1 MNRFP
6 LTIPQQGLWSGHLLN
21 DDKAMFN
28 TAECIAFDGKVEA
41 AVLVAALAK
50 AVGECEALKGHFEQ
64 DGEAVCFV
72 SHELPL
78 AYEEVSLERDD
89 ETLARAWAWADL
101 RRPFELT
108 QAAPCRFALLRG
120 PGRDYLYSCVH
131 HIALDGFGTTLLFQR
146 IAELYAEGLAGK
158 MNSPSPFGSLAEV
171 LAEEASREQSG
182 KNAAARAFWQEQLQ
196 AWPEVKSF
204 GETRA
209 PIAAEFIRES
219 RPLPAALWQSLTG
232 FADEHKLGWPDL
244 LLAGLSAQLSLSSGQ
259 NKTLLGLMMMNRIG
273 SASLTVPC
281 MQMNITPLALE
292 LEEGLDL
299 AGAAGAVAKAKR
311 GVRKHQHYRYE
322 LLRRDLGLVGG
333 DKRLFGPLVN
343 IMPFDHARRFGPLS
357 AHILNISAGPVEDLT
372 IEVQVGV
379 DGQPRLDL
387 DANPGCYQQA
397 DLAVIADTLFA
408 LLGRWLAEPA
418 QTLGALK
425 ADWLAEQRASALIA
439 GPAHEALQVR
449 PVLEALCHFA
459 AQTPDKIALIQSTA
473 QGEVRFSYEAL
484 LARAEQM
491 AAALQAE
498 GVAPGDKVG
507 VMLARTPQAIFA
519 QLAVL
524 LAGAVYVPLDPEQP
538 LERQGHILRLGEVK
552 TLITQAEYRHKLAS
566 LFEGR
571 TLLVGDLLAGD
582 LVSDNRL
589 NQPAAGRAVA
599 YLMFTSGS
607 TGLPKGV
614 AVSHGALDHFAA
626 AARCRY
632 HLDEEAR
639 MLQFAPFNFDAS
651 IEEVFATLSAGA
663 TLVLRTDALL
673 ESMPAFAAGVEQMG
687 ITHLDLPTAFWNEWV
702 VALTAGQAHIPAGL
716 TTVIIGGEAVYPE
729 QLAQWQRQGRSDV
742 RLFNTY
748 GPTETTVVVTT
759 QELQQEDPSQAQLPI
774 GLPLP
779 GMQALILGAG
789 EQPAEE
795 GELVLLG
802 PQLANGYVG
811 SAQSANVQS
820 AQGGFG
826 TLRVGAE
833 QMPVYRTGDR
843 VRLVAGRLV
852 YLGRRDNEFK
862 ISGYRIQPGEVEAQ
876 LLALPGVDEACVQGV
891 SIGSVR
897 RLVAFVA
904 GPERDS
910 RVIKAQLAR
919 VLPAAMIPTDYRHYD
934 QLPRT
939 GSNKLDRKAL
949 LDAYQAGGEALTLG
963 SETENRVG
971 AIWQQ
976 ILGLATMAPT
986 DNFFELGGQSLQTI
1000 QIVNRLGAE
1009 FGVQVKVSDVFD
1021 HPRLDDFCRFL
1032 DGLLA
1037 EDEESVEM
1045 VW

>member
-50 AVGECEALKGHFEQ
+50 AVGECEALKGHFE
-64 DGEAVCFV
+64 DDKEAVCFV

-78 AYEEVSLERDD
+78 AYEEVSLEHDD
-89 ETLARAWAWADL
+89 ETLARAWADL

-120 PGRDYLYSCVH
+120 PCRDYLYSCVH

-182 KNAAARAFWQEQLQ
+182 KNAAARAFWQEQLHG
-196 AWPEVKSF
+196 WPEVKSF
-204 GETRA
+204 GDTRA

-219 RPLPAALWQSLTG
+219 RPLPAALWQALTG

-244 LLAGLSAQLSLSSGQ
+244 LLAGLSAQLSLASGQ
-259 NKTLLGLMMMNRIG
+259 QQTLLGLMMMNRIG

-281 MQMNITPLALE
+281 MQMNITPLALA
-292 LEEGLDL
+292 LGEELDL

-333 DKRLFGPLVN
+333 DKRLFGLLVN
-343 IMPFDHARRFGPLS
+343 IMPFDHARRFGPLN

-372 IEVQVGV
+372 IEVQVGA

-387 DANPGCYQQA
+387 DANPGCYQQQ
-397 DLAVIADTLFA
+397 DLATIADALFA
-408 LLGRWLAEPA
+408 LLARWLAQPA
-418 QTLGALK
+418 QTLGSLK
-425 ADWLAEQRASALIA
+425 ADWLAEQRLGAMITA
-439 GPAHEALQVR
+439 PAHEVIKVR
-449 PVLEALCHFA
+449 PVLDALCHFA
-459 AQTPDKIALIQSTA
+459 AQTPHKIALM
-473 QGEVRFSYEAL
+473 QGEASVSYEEL
-484 LARAEQM
+484 LARCEQM
-491 AAALQAE
+491 AAALQAS
-498 GVAPGDKVG
+498 GVQPGDRVG
-507 VMLARTPQAIFA
+507 VMLARSPQAIFA

-552 TLITQAEYRHKLAS
+552 ALITQAEYRHKLAS

-571 TLLVGDLLAGD
+571 TFLAGD
-582 LVSDNRL
+582 LVSGDRL

-632 HLDEEAR
+632 HLNEGAR

-673 ESMPAFAAGVEQMG
+673 ESMAAFAAGVEQME

-702 VALTAGQAHIPAGL
+702 VALTAGQAHIPASL
-716 TTVIIGGEAVYPE
+716 ATVIIGGEAVYPE
-729 QLAQWQRQGRSDV
+729 QLAQWQRQGRHDV

-759 QELQQEDPSQAQLPI
+759 QELQQEDPNQAQLPI

-789 EQPAEE
+789 EQPASE

-820 AQGGFG
+820 AQGGFD
-826 TLRVGAE
+826 TLRVGE
-833 QMPVYRTGDR
+833 QALPVYRTGDR
-843 VRLVAGRLV
+843 VRLAAGRLV

-904 GPERDS
+904 GSERDS
-910 RVIKAQLAR
+910 RAIKAQLAK

-949 LDAYQAGGEALTLG
+949 LAQYQSTDEALTLG

-976 ILGLATMAPT
+976 ILGLATMAPA

-1021 HPRLDDFCRFL
+1021 HPRLGDFCRFL
-1032 DGLLA
+1032 DGLLS

>member
-28 TAECIAFDGKVEA
+28 TAECIAFDGKIEA
-41 AVLVAALAK
+41 AVLAAALAK

-72 SHELPL
+72 SDEAQL
-78 AYEEVSLERDD
+78 AYGEVNLASDD
-89 ETLARAWAWADL
+89 EAAARAWAWADL

-108 QAAPCRFALLRG
+108 QEAPCRFALLRG

-146 IAELYAEGLAGK
+146 IAELYAEGLAGE
-158 MNSPSPFGSLAEV
+158 MGSPSPFGSLAEV

-182 KNAAARAFWQEQLQ
+182 KNATARAFWQEQLQ
-196 AWPEVKSF
+196 GWPEVKSF

-244 LLAGLSAQLSLSSGQ
+244 LLAGLSAQLSLASGQ
-259 NKTLLGLMMMNRIG
+259 GQTLLGLMMMNRIG

-387 DANPGCYQQA
+387 DANPGCYQQGE
-397 DLAVIADTLFA
+397 LAAIADTLFA
-408 LLGRWLAEPA
+408 LLERWLAEPA

-425 ADWLAEQRASALIA
+425 ADWLAEQRAIALIA
-439 GPAHEALQVR
+439 GPAQEVIKAR

-459 AQTPDKIALIQSTA
+459 AQTPDKIALE

-484 LARAEQM
+484 LARSEQM
-491 AAALQAE
+491 AAALQAA

-538 LERQGHILRLGEVK
+538 LERQGHILRLGEIK

-571 TLLVGDLLAGD
+571 TLLAGD
-582 LVSDNRL
+582 LVSIDRL
-589 NQPAAGRAVA
+589 NQPAAGRAVS

-632 HLDEEAR
+632 HLGEGAR

-702 VALTAGQAHIPAGL
+702 VALTAGQAHIPANL
-716 TTVIIGGEAVYPE
+716 ATVIIGGEAVYPE

-826 TLRVGAE
+826 TLRVGAK

-843 VRLVAGRLV
+843 VRWVAGRLV

-904 GPERDS
+904 GAERDS
-910 RVIKAQLAR
+910 RIIKQQLAK

-949 LDAYQAGGEALTLG
+949 LAQYQATDEALVLG

-976 ILGLATMAPT
+976 ILGLATMAPA

-1032 DGLLA
+1032 DGKLT

>member
-1 MNRFP
+1 MSRFP

-28 TAECIAFDGKVEA
+28 TAECIAFDGKVDA
-41 AVLVAALAK
+41 AVLVAALTR
-50 AVGECEALKGHFEQ
+50 AVGECEALKGHFED

-72 SHELPL
+72 SDEAPL
-78 AYEEVSLERDD
+78 AYDEVNLASDD
-89 ETLARAWAWADL
+89 EVVARAWAWADL
-101 RRPFELT
+101 RRPFKLT
-108 QAAPCRFALLRG
+108 EEAPCRFALLRG
-120 PGRDYLYSCVH
+120 SGRDYLYSCVH

-146 IAELYAEGLAGK
+146 IAELYAEELVGE
-158 MNSPSPFGSLAEV
+158 MDSPSPFGSLHEV

-182 KNAAARAFWQEQLQ
+182 KNATARAFWQEQLQ

-209 PIAAEFIRES
+209 LIAAEFIRES
-219 RPLPAALWQSLTG
+219 RPLPAALWQALTG

-244 LLAGLSAQLSLSSGQ
+244 LLAGLSAQLSLASGQ
-259 NKTLLGLMMMNRIG
+259 QQTLLGLMMMNRIG

-281 MQMNITPLALE
+281 MQMNITPLALA
-292 LEEGLDL
+292 LGEELDL

-372 IEVQVGV
+372 IEVQVGA

-397 DLAVIADTLFA
+397 ELATIADTLFA

-418 QTLGALK
+418 QTLGSLK
-425 ADWLAEQRASALIA
+425 ADWLAEQRLGAMITA
-439 GPAHEALQVR
+439 PAHEVIKVR
-449 PVLEALCHFA
+449 PVLDALCHFA
-459 AQTPDKIALIQSTA
+459 AQTPNKIALIQ
-473 QGEVRFSYEAL
+473 GEASVSYEAL
-484 LARAEQM
+484 LARCEQM
-491 AAALQAE
+491 AAALQAS
-498 GVAPGDKVG
+498 GVQPGDRVG
-507 VMLARTPQAIFA
+507 VMLARSPQAIFA

-571 TLLVGDLLAGD
+571 TLLAGD

-632 HLDEEAR
+632 HLNEGAR

-673 ESMPAFAAGVEQMG
+673 ESMAAFAAGVEQME

-702 VALTAGQAHIPAGL
+702 VALTAGQAHIPASL
-716 TTVIIGGEAVYPE
+716 ATVIIGGEAVYPE

-759 QELQQEDPSQAQLPI
+759 QELQQEDPNQAQLPI

-789 EQPAEE
+789 EQPASE

-820 AQGGFG
+820 AQGGFE
-826 TLRVGAE
+826 TLRVGA
-833 QMPVYRTGDR
+833 QALLVYRTGDR
-843 VRLVAGRLV
+843 VRLAAGRLV

-904 GPERDS
+904 GSERDS
-910 RVIKAQLAR
+910 RAIKAQLAK

-949 LDAYQAGGEALTLG
+949 LAQYQSTDEALTLG

-976 ILGLATMAPT
+976 ILGLATMAPA

-1032 DGLLA
+1032 DGKLT

>member
-1 MNRFP
+1 MSRFP

-28 TAECIAFDGKVEA
+28 TAECIAFDGKVDV
-41 AVLVAALAK
+41 AVLVAALTR
-50 AVGECEALKGHFEQ
+50 AVGECEALKGHFED

-72 SHELPL
+72 SDEAPL
-78 AYEEVSLERDD
+78 AYGEVNLESDD
-89 ETLARAWAWADL
+89 EVVARAWAWADL
-101 RRPFELT
+101 RRPFKLT
-108 QAAPCRFALLRG
+108 EEAPCRFALLRG

-146 IAELYAEGLAGK
+146 IAELYGEGLAGAVP
-158 MNSPSPFGSLAEV
+158 SPSPFGLLDEV
-171 LAEEASREQSG
+171 LAEELAREESG
-182 KNAAARAFWQEQLQ
+182 KNAAARSFWQEQLQ

-244 LLAGLSAQLSLSSGQ
+244 LLAGLSAQLSLASGQ
-259 NKTLLGLMMMNRIG
+259 QQTLLGLMMMNRIG

-281 MQMNITPLALE
+281 MQMNITPLALA
-292 LEEGLDL
+292 LGEELDL

-372 IEVQVGV
+372 IEVQVGA

-387 DANPGCYQQA
+387 DANPGCYQQQ
-397 DLAVIADTLFA
+397 DLATIADTLFA
-408 LLGRWLAEPA
+408 LLGRWLAQPA
-418 QTLGALK
+418 QNLGSLK
-425 ADWLAEQRASALIA
+425 ADWLAEQRQGAMITA
-439 GPAHEALQVR
+439 PAHEVIKVR
-449 PVLEALCHFA
+449 PVLDAICHFA
-459 AQTPDKIALIQSTA
+459 AQTPNKIALIQ
-473 QGEVRFSYEAL
+473 GEASVSYEAL
-484 LARAEQM
+484 LARCEQM
-491 AAALQAE
+491 AAALQAS
-498 GVAPGDKVG
+498 GVQPGDRVG
-507 VMLARTPQAIFA
+507 VMLARSPLAIFT

-571 TLLVGDLLAGD
+571 TLLAGD

-632 HLDEEAR
+632 HLNEGAR

-673 ESMPAFAAGVEQMG
+673 ESMAAFAAGV
-687 ITHLDLPTAFWNEWV
+687 
-702 VALTAGQAHIPAGL
+702 
-716 TTVIIGGEAVYPE
+716 
-729 QLAQWQRQGRSDV
+729 
-742 RLFNTY
+742 
-748 GPTETTVVVTT
+748 
-759 QELQQEDPSQAQLPI
+759 
-774 GLPLP
+774 
-779 GMQALILGAG
+779 
-789 EQPAEE
+789 
-795 GELVLLG
+795 
-802 PQLANGYVG
+802 
-811 SAQSANVQS
+811 
-820 AQGGFG
+820 
-826 TLRVGAE
+826 
-833 QMPVYRTGDR
+833 
-843 VRLVAGRLV
+843 
-852 YLGRRDNEFK
+852 
-862 ISGYRIQPGEVEAQ
+862 
-876 LLALPGVDEACVQGV
+876 
-891 SIGSVR
+891 
-897 RLVAFVA
+897 
-904 GPERDS
+904 
-910 RVIKAQLAR
+910 
-919 VLPAAMIPTDYRHYD
+919 
-934 QLPRT
+934 
-939 GSNKLDRKAL
+939 
-949 LDAYQAGGEALTLG
+949 
-963 SETENRVG
+963 
-971 AIWQQ
+971 
-976 ILGLATMAPT
+976 
-986 DNFFELGGQSLQTI
+986 
-1000 QIVNRLGAE
+1000 
-1009 FGVQVKVSDVFD
+1009 
-1021 HPRLDDFCRFL
+1021 
-1032 DGLLA
+1032 
-1037 EDEESVEM
+1037 
-1045 VW
+1045 

>member
-28 TAECIAFDGKVEA
+28 TAECIAFDGKVDV
-41 AVLVAALAK
+41 AVLVAALTR
-50 AVGECEALKGHFEQ
+50 AVGECEALKGHFED

-72 SHELPL
+72 SDEAPL
-78 AYEEVSLERDD
+78 AYDEVNLESDD
-89 ETLARAWAWADL
+89 EAAARAWAWADL
-101 RRPFELT
+101 RRPFKLT
-108 QAAPCRFALLRG
+108 EEAPCRFALLRG

-146 IAELYAEGLAGK
+146 IAELYAEGQVGE

-171 LAEEASREQSG
+171 LAEELTREESG

-204 GETRA
+204 GDIRA

-219 RPLPAALWQSLTG
+219 RPLPAALWQALTG

-244 LLAGLSAQLSLSSGQ
+244 LLAGLSAQLSLASGQ
-259 NKTLLGLMMMNRIG
+259 QQTLLGLMMMNRIG

-281 MQMNITPLALE
+281 MQMNITPLALA
-292 LEEGLDL
+292 LGEELDL

-372 IEVQVGV
+372 IEVQVGA

-397 DLAVIADTLFA
+397 DLARIADTLFA
-408 LLGRWLAEPA
+408 LLGRWLAQPA
-418 QTLGALK
+418 QTLGTLK
-425 ADWLAEQRASALIA
+425 ADWLAEQRLGAMITA
-439 GPAHEALQVR
+439 PAHEVIKVR
-449 PVLEALCHFA
+449 PVLDALCHFA
-459 AQTPDKIALIQSTA
+459 AQTPNKIALM
-473 QGEVRFSYEAL
+473 QGEASVSYEAL
-484 LARAEQM
+484 LARSEQM
-491 AAALQAE
+491 AAALQTS
-498 GVAPGDKVG
+498 GVQPGDRVG
-507 VMLARTPQAIFA
+507 VMLTRSPQAIFA

-571 TLLVGDLLAGD
+571 TLLAGD

-632 HLDEEAR
+632 HLNEGAR

-673 ESMPAFAAGVEQMG
+673 ESMAAFAAGVEDMG

-702 VALTAGQAHIPAGL
+702 VALTAGQAHIPARL
-716 TTVIIGGEAVYPE
+716 ATVIIGGEAVYPE
-729 QLAQWQRQGRSDV
+729 QLAQWQRQGRHDV

-759 QELQQEDPSQAQLPI
+759 QELQQEDPNQAQLPI

-789 EQPAEE
+789 EQPASE

-820 AQGGFG
+820 VQGGFE
-826 TLRVGAE
+826 TLRVGE
-833 QMPVYRTGDR
+833 QALPVYRTGDR
-843 VRLVAGRLV
+843 VRLEAGRLV

-904 GPERDS
+904 GSERDS
-910 RVIKAQLAR
+910 RAIKAQLAKM
-919 VLPAAMIPTDYRHYD
+919 LPAAMIPTDYRHYD

-949 LDAYQAGGEALTLG
+949 LAQYQSTDEALTLG

-976 ILGLATMAPT
+976 ILGLATMAPA

-1032 DGLLA
+1032 DGKLT

>member
-1 MNRFP
+1 MSRFS

-28 TAECIAFDGKVEA
+28 TAECIAFDGKVDGT
-41 AVLVAALAK
+41 VLAAALAQ
-50 AVGECEALKGHFEQ
+50 AVGECEALQGHFDAANEP
-64 DGEAVCFV
+64 VCFV
-72 SHELPL
+72 SQPVPL
-78 AYEEVSLERDD
+78 AYRELVLEGGD
-89 ETLARAWAWADL
+89 EAAARAWAWADL

-108 QAAPCRFALLRG
+108 REPPCRFALLRG
-120 PGRDYLYSCVH
+120 VERDYLYSCVH

-146 IAELYAEGLAGK
+146 IAELYGEGLAGVV
-158 MNSPSPFGSLAEV
+158 NSPSPFGLLDEV
-171 LAEEASREQSG
+171 LAEELTREESG
-182 KNAAARAFWQEQLQ
+182 KNAAARTFWQAQLQ
-196 AWPEVKSF
+196 GWPEVKSF
-204 GETRA
+204 SEARA

-219 RPLPAALWQSLTG
+219 RPLPADLWQTLVR
-232 FADEHKLGWPDL
+232 FADDNKLGWPDL
-244 LLAGLSAQLSLSSGQ
+244 LLAGLSAQLSLASGQ
-259 NKTLLGLMMMNRIG
+259 SQTLLGLMMMNRIG

-281 MQMNITPLALE
+281 MQMNITPLALA

-299 AGAAGAVAKAKR
+299 MGAAGAVAKAKR
-311 GVRKHQHYRYE
+311 GVRKHQYYRYE

-372 IEVQVGV
+372 IEVQVGA

-387 DANPGCYQQA
+387 DANPGCYQQGA
-397 DLAVIADTLFA
+397 LAAIADTLFA

-418 QTLGALK
+418 LTLGSLK
-425 ADWLAEQRASALIA
+425 ADWLAEQRLAALIT
-439 GPAHEALQVR
+439 GPDNEVIKVR
-449 PVLEALCHFA
+449 PVLDALCHFA
-459 AQTPDKIALIQSTA
+459 AQTPHKIALIQ
-473 QGEVRFSYEAL
+473 GESRFSYEAL
-484 LARAEQM
+484 LARSEQM
-491 AAALQAE
+491 ASALQAA
-498 GVAPGDKVG
+498 GVQPGDRVG
-507 VMLARTPQAIFA
+507 VMLARSPQAIFA

-571 TLLVGDLLAGD
+571 TLLAGD
-582 LVSDNRL
+582 LVSENRL
-589 NQPAAGRAVA
+589 CQPTSGAAVA

-632 HLDEEAR
+632 HLNEGAR

-673 ESMPAFAAGVEQMG
+673 ESIPAFVAGVEEMG

-702 VALTAGQAHIPAGL
+702 VALTAGQAHIPANL
-716 TTVIIGGEAVYPE
+716 ATVIIGGEAVYPE
-729 QLAQWQRQGRSDV
+729 QLAQWQRQGRADL

-759 QELQQEDPSQAQLPI
+759 QELQGEDPAQAQLPI

-811 SAQSANVQS
+811 GVQGS
-820 AQGGFG
+820 FG
-826 TLRVGAE
+826 TLRVGELDLA
-833 QMPVYRTGDR
+833 VYRTGDR
-843 VRLVAGRLV
+843 VRWVAGRLV

-891 SIGSVR
+891 SIGNVR

-910 RVIKAQLAR
+910 RVIKAQLAK
-919 VLPAAMIPTDYRHYD
+919 VLPAAMIPTDYRHHD

-939 GSNKLDRKAL
+939 GSNKLDRKGL
-949 LDAYQAGGEALTLG
+949 LAQYQAGGEALTLG

-976 ILGLATMAPT
+976 ILGLATMGPA

-1032 DGLLA
+1032 DGKLT

>member
-21 DDKAMFN
+21 DDKAIFN

-50 AVGECEALKGHFEQ
+50 AVGECEALKGHFE
-64 DGEAVCFV
+64 DDKEAVCFV
-72 SHELPL
+72 PADLPL

-108 QAAPCRFALLRG
+108 QEAPCRFALLRG

-146 IAELYAEGLAGK
+146 IAELYAEGLAGE

-171 LAEEASREQSG
+171 LAEEAGREQSG
-182 KNAAARAFWQEQLQ
+182 KNAAARTFWQEQLQ
-196 AWPEVKSF
+196 GWPEVTSF
-204 GETRA
+204 GSLRA

-259 NKTLLGLMMMNRIG
+259 DKTLLGLMMMNRIG

-281 MQMNITPLALE
+281 MQMNITPLALT
-292 LEEGLDL
+292 LGEELDL

-343 IMPFDHARRFGPLS
+343 IMPFDHARRFGQLS

-387 DANPGCYQQA
+387 DANPGCYCQA
-397 DLAVIADTLFA
+397 DLAAIADTLFA

-425 ADWLAEQRASALIA
+425 GDWLAEQRASALIA
-439 GPAHEALQVR
+439 GPAHEVIKAR
-449 PVLEALCHFA
+449 PVLDALCHFA
-459 AQTPDKIALIQSTA
+459 AQTPDKIALE
-473 QGEVRFSYEAL
+473 QGETRISYEAL

-491 AAALQAE
+491 AAALQAA

-582 LVSDNRL
+582 LVSDDRL

-702 VALTAGQAHIPAGL
+702 VALTAGQAHIPANL
-716 TTVIIGGEAVYPE
+716 ATVIIGGEAVYPE

-789 EQPAEE
+789 EQPASE

-811 SAQSANVQS
+811 GVQGS
-820 AQGGFG
+820 FD

-843 VRLVAGRLV
+843 VRLVDGRLV

-904 GPERDS
+904 GSERDS

-919 VLPAAMIPTDYRHYD
+919 ALPAAMIPTDYRHYD

-939 GSNKLDRKAL
+939 GSNKLDRKTL
-949 LDAYQAGGEALTLG
+949 LAAYQAGGEALTLG

-971 AIWQQ
+971 TIWQQ

-1032 DGLLA
+1032 DGLLS

>member
-1 MNRFP
+1 MSRFP

-28 TAECIAFDGKVEA
+28 TAECIAFDGKVDA
-41 AVLVAALAK
+41 AVLVAALTR
-50 AVGECEALKGHFEQ
+50 AVGECEALKGHFAD

-72 SHELPL
+72 SSNVPL
-78 AYEEVSLERDD
+78 AYDEVNLESDD
-89 ETLARAWAWADL
+89 EAAARDWARADL
-101 RRPFELT
+101 RRPFALT
-108 QAAPCRFALLRG
+108 EAAPCRFALLRG

-146 IAELYAEGLAGK
+146 LAELYGEGLAGAAP
-158 MNSPSPFGSLAEV
+158 SPSPFGLLDEV
-171 LAEEASREQSG
+171 LAEERAREESG
-182 KNAAARAFWQEQLQ
+182 KNAAARAFWQAQLQ
-196 AWPEVKSF
+196 AWPEVTSF
-204 GETRA
+204 SDTRA

-219 RPLPAALWQSLTG
+219 RPLPTALWQALAG

-244 LLAGLSAQLSLSSGQ
+244 LLAGLSAQLSLASGQ
-259 NKTLLGLMMMNRIG
+259 QQTLLGLMMMNRIG

-281 MQMNITPLALE
+281 MQMNITPLALA
-292 LEEGLDL
+292 LDEGLDL

-372 IEVQVGV
+372 IEVQVGA

-397 DLAVIADTLFA
+397 DLATIADTLFA
-408 LLGRWLAEPA
+408 LLGRWLAQPA
-418 QTLGALK
+418 QTLGTLK
-425 ADWLAEQRASALIA
+425 ADWLAEQRLGAMITA
-439 GPAHEALQVR
+439 PAHEVIKVR
-449 PVLEALCHFA
+449 PVLDALSHFA
-459 AQTPDKIALIQSTA
+459 AQTPNKIALIQ
-473 QGEVRFSYEAL
+473 GEASVSYEAL
-484 LARAEQM
+484 LARCEQM
-491 AAALQAE
+491 AAALQAA
-498 GVAPGDKVG
+498 GVAHGDKVG
-507 VMLARTPQAIFA
+507 VMLARSPQAIFA

-571 TLLVGDLLAGD
+571 TLLVGDLL
-582 LVSDNRL
+582 SDNRL

-632 HLDEEAR
+632 HLDEGAR

-663 TLVLRTDALL
+663 TLVLRTDTLL
-673 ESMPAFAAGVEQMG
+673 ESMPAFAAGVEEMG
-687 ITHLDLPTAFWNEWV
+687 ITHLDLPTAYWNEWV
-702 VALTAGQAHIPAGL
+702 VALTAGQAHIPSGL
-716 TTVIIGGEAVYPE
+716 ATVIIGGEAVYPE
-729 QLAQWQRQGRSDV
+729 QLAQWQRQGRADV

-759 QELQQEDPSQAQLPI
+759 QELQQEDPNQIQLPI

-789 EQPAEE
+789 DQPASE

-811 SAQSANVQS
+811 GE
-820 AQGGFG
+820 QGSFE
-826 TLRVGAE
+826 TLWVGE
-833 QMPVYRTGDR
+833 QTLPVYRTGDR

-876 LLALPGVDEACVQGV
+876 LLALPGVDEACVQGI
-891 SIGSVR
+891 SLGSVR

-910 RVIKAQLAR
+910 RAIKAQLAK

-949 LDAYQAGGEALTLG
+949 LAQYQGGGEGLLLGKESLG

-976 ILGLATMAPT
+976 ILGLATMAPA

-1032 DGLLA
+1032 DGKLT

>member
-1 MNRFP
+1 MSRFP

-28 TAECIAFDGKVEA
+28 TAECIAFDGKVDV
-41 AVLVAALAK
+41 AVLVAALTR
-50 AVGECEALKGHFEQ
+50 AVGECEALKGHFED

-72 SHELPL
+72 SDEAPL
-78 AYEEVSLERDD
+78 AYGEVNLESDD
-89 ETLARAWAWADL
+89 EVVARAWAWADL
-101 RRPFELT
+101 RRPFKLT
-108 QAAPCRFALLRG
+108 EEAPCRLALLRG

-146 IAELYAEGLAGK
+146 IAELYGEGLAGAVP
-158 MNSPSPFGSLAEV
+158 SPSPFGLLDEV
-171 LAEEASREQSG
+171 LAEELAREESG
-182 KNAAARAFWQEQLQ
+182 KNAAARSFWQEQLQ

-232 FADEHKLGWPDL
+232 FADEHKLGWPEL
-244 LLAGLSAQLSLSSGQ
+244 LLAGLSAQLSLASGQ
-259 NKTLLGLMMMNRIG
+259 QQTLLGLMMMNRIG

-281 MQMNITPLALE
+281 MQMNITPLALA
-292 LEEGLDL
+292 LGEELDL

-372 IEVQVGV
+372 IEVQVGA

-387 DANPGCYQQA
+387 DANPGCYQQQ
-397 DLAVIADTLFA
+397 DLATIADTLFA
-408 LLGRWLAEPA
+408 LLGR
-418 QTLGALK
+418 LK
-425 ADWLAEQRASALIA
+425 ADWLAEQRQGAMITA
-439 GPAHEALQVR
+439 PAHEVIKVR
-449 PVLEALCHFA
+449 PVLDALCHFA
-459 AQTPDKIALIQSTA
+459 AQTPNKIALIQ
-473 QGEVRFSYEAL
+473 GEASVSYEAL
-484 LARAEQM
+484 LARCEQM
-491 AAALQAE
+491 AAALQAS
-498 GVAPGDKVG
+498 GVQPGDRVG
-507 VMLARTPQAIFA
+507 VMLARSPLAIFT

-571 TLLVGDLLAGD
+571 TLLAGD

-632 HLDEEAR
+632 HLNEGAR

-673 ESMPAFAAGVEQMG
+673 ESMAAFAAGVEQMG

-702 VALTAGQAHIPAGL
+702 VALTAGQAHIPASL
-716 TTVIIGGEAVYPE
+716 ATVIIGGEAVYPE

-759 QELQQEDPSQAQLPI
+759 QELQQEDPNQAQLPI

-789 EQPAEE
+789 EQPASE
-795 GELVLLG
+795 GEMVLLG

-811 SAQSANVQS
+811 GVQGS
-820 AQGGFG
+820 FE
-826 TLRVGAE
+826 TLRVGE
-833 QMPVYRTGDR
+833 QALPVYRTGDR
-843 VRLVAGRLV
+843 VRLAAGRLV

-904 GPERDS
+904 GSERDS
-910 RVIKAQLAR
+910 RAIKAQLAKM
-919 VLPAAMIPTDYRHYD
+919 LPAAMIPTDYRHYD

-949 LDAYQAGGEALTLG
+949 LAQYQSTDEALTLG

-976 ILGLATMAPT
+976 ILGLATMAPA

-1032 DGLLA
+1032 DGKLT

>member
-1 MNRFP
+1 M
-6 LTIPQQGLWSGHLLN
+6 
-21 DDKAMFN
+21 
-28 TAECIAFDGKVEA
+28 
-41 AVLVAALAK
+41 
-50 AVGECEALKGHFEQ
+50 
-64 DGEAVCFV
+64 
-72 SHELPL
+72 
-78 AYEEVSLERDD
+78 
-89 ETLARAWAWADL
+89 
-101 RRPFELT
+101 
-108 QAAPCRFALLRG
+108 
-120 PGRDYLYSCVH
+120 
-131 HIALDGFGTTLLFQR
+131 
-146 IAELYAEGLAGK
+146 
-158 MNSPSPFGSLAEV
+158 
-171 LAEEASREQSG
+171 
-182 KNAAARAFWQEQLQ
+182 
-196 AWPEVKSF
+196 
-204 GETRA
+204 
-209 PIAAEFIRES
+209 
-219 RPLPAALWQSLTG
+219 
-232 FADEHKLGWPDL
+232 
-244 LLAGLSAQLSLSSGQ
+244 
-259 NKTLLGLMMMNRIG
+259 
-273 SASLTVPC
+273 
-281 MQMNITPLALE
+281 
-292 LEEGLDL
+292 
-299 AGAAGAVAKAKR
+299 
-311 GVRKHQHYRYE
+311 
-322 LLRRDLGLVGG
+322 
-333 DKRLFGPLVN
+333 
-343 IMPFDHARRFGPLS
+343 
-357 AHILNISAGPVEDLT
+357 
-372 IEVQVGV
+372 
-379 DGQPRLDL
+379 
-387 DANPGCYQQA
+387 
-397 DLAVIADTLFA
+397 
-408 LLGRWLAEPA
+408 
-418 QTLGALK
+418 
-425 ADWLAEQRASALIA
+425 
-439 GPAHEALQVR
+439 R

-459 AQTPDKIALIQSTA
+459 AQTPDKIALE
-473 QGEVRFSYEAL
+473 QGEARFSYEAL
-484 LARAEQM
+484 LARSEQM

-571 TLLVGDLLAGD
+571 TLLAGD
-582 LVSDNRL
+582 LVSIDRL

-702 VALTAGQAHIPAGL
+702 VALAAGQAQIPSGL
-716 TTVIIGGEAVYPE
+716 ATVIIGGEAVYPE

-759 QELQQEDPSQAQLPI
+759 QELQQEDPTQAQLPI

-779 GMQALILGAG
+779 GMKALILGAG
-789 EQPAEE
+789 EQPASE

-833 QMPVYRTGDR
+833 DLPVYRTGDR

-904 GPERDS
+904 GAERDS
-910 RVIKAQLAR
+910 RIIKGQLAK

-939 GSNKLDRKAL
+939 GSNKLDRKGL
-949 LDAYQAGGEALTLG
+949 LAAYQAGGEALALG

-971 AIWQQ
+971 TIWQQ
-976 ILGLATMAPT
+976 ILGLATMAPA

-1032 DGLLA
+1032 DGLLS